1 MPITFDSL
9 CKDIDTRLKELKP
22 LVVEHERLMAVV
34 AELDKDK
41 GGTNVPNKSKQR
53 RLKKSKFQDGE
64 HPKQKRRKERA
75 HKQPKNGPG
84 KTVTK
89 QATISVT
96 TDAGPIYTQTHTS
109 SASSGV
115 VVLANLRA
123 AEAEI
128 AEAKVA
134 AKKQKKSLAKV
145 MQARGFRQS
154 DEGNWE
160 RVS

>member
-22 LVVEHERLMAVV
+22 LVLEHERLTAVV
-34 AELDKDK
+34 VELDKDK

-53 RLKKSKFQDGE
+53 RLQKRKFQDGE
-64 HPKQKRRKERA
+64 HPKQARKKERA
-75 HKQPKNGPG
+75 HKQPKPA

-89 QATISVT
+89 QATMTVT
-96 TDAGPIYTQTHTS
+96 GETYFTPD
-109 SASSGV
+109 GV
-115 VVLANLRA
+115 TMLVNPRA
-123 AEAEI
+123 TEDEI

-145 MQARGFRQS
+145 MQVRGFVQVGGP
-154 DEGNWE
+154 EEWE
-160 RVS
+160 RVND